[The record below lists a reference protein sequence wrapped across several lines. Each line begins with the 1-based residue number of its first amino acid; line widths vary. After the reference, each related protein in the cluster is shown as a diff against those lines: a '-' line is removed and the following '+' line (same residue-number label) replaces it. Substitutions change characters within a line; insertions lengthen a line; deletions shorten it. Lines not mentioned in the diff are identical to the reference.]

1 MKINLH
7 YSKINTTGDIPVLE
21 FDEISHICN
30 FILELDNHYKISQLY
45 FEGFRKIFLLTD
57 GEKIFITQHLGRI
70 HDLLHC
76 DFFTLNEINNLNHV
90 HLFEC
95 KSYRE
100 AYDLALMIKEN
111 ENLSESLKTG
121 VVGQKIG

>member
-1 MKINLH
+1 MKIYLH
-7 YSKINTTGDIPVLE
+7 YSKISTTGDNSIIE
-21 FDEISHICN
+21 FDEILDICD
-30 FILELDNHYKISQLY
+30 FILEIHNQDKISQLY

-57 GEKIFITQHLGRI
+57 GEEIFITQHLGMI

-76 DFFTLNEINNLNHV
+76 DFFTLNEINKLNHIY
-90 HLFEC
+90 LFEC
-95 KSYRE
+95 GSYGE

-111 ENLSESLKTG
+111 DNLSESLQTG

>member
-1 MKINLH
+1 MKIYLH
-7 YSKINTTGDIPVLE
+7 YSKINTTGDIPVIE
-21 FDEISHICN
+21 FDEISHICD
-30 FILELDNHYKISQLY
+30 FIEELEIQDKSSELL

-57 GEKIFITQHLGRI
+57 GLEIFVTQEYYI
-70 HDLLHC
+70 LL
-76 DFFTLNEINNLNHV
+76 DVFRYELFALFEEIDLNHV

-95 KSYRE
+95 GSYNE

-111 ENLSESLKTG
+111 ENLSESLQTG

>member
-7 YSKINTTGDIPVLE
+7 YSKINTTGDIPVIE
-21 FDEISHICN
+21 FDEISDICD
-30 FILELDNHYKISQLY
+30 FIEELEIQDKSSEML

-57 GEKIFITQHLGRI
+57 GEEIYITQYLGMI
-70 HDLLHC
+70 YDFLHC
-76 DFFTLNEINNLNHV
+76 DIFFLDKINNLNHV

-95 KSYRE
+95 GSYRE

-111 ENLSESLKTG
+111 ENLSESLQTG
-121 VVGQKIG
+121 IVGQKIG

>member
-7 YSKINTTGDIPVLE
+7 YSKIDTTGDIPVIE
-21 FDEISHICN
+21 FDEISDICD
-30 FILELDNHYKISQLY
+30 FIDDLEIENLSSGLP
-45 FEGFRKIFLLTD
+45 FEGFKKVFLLTD
-57 GEKIFITQHLGRI
+57 GSEIFVTQEYYILI
-70 HDLLHC
+70 DLFRCKL
-76 DFFTLNEINNLNHV
+76 FTLCEFDDINHF

-95 KSYRE
+95 GSYEE

-111 ENLSESLKTG
+111 ENLSESLQTG

>member
-7 YSKINTTGDIPVLE
+7 YSKINTTGDIPVIE
-21 FDEISHICN
+21 FDEISHICD
-30 FILELDNHYKISQLY
+30 FILEINNQDKISQLY

-57 GEKIFITQHLGRI
+57 GEEIYITQHLGMI
-70 HDLLHC
+70 YDFLHC
-76 DFFTLNEINNLNHV
+76 DLFTLNEINNLNHV

-95 KSYRE
+95 GSYRE

-111 ENLSESLKTG
+111 ENLSEDLQTG
-121 VVGQKIG
+121 VIGQKIG

>member
-7 YSKINTTGDIPVLE
+7 YSKISTTGDIPVIE
-21 FDEISHICN
+21 FDEISDICD
-30 FILELDNHYKISQLY
+30 FIEELEIQDKSSELLY
-45 FEGFRKIFLLTD
+45 EGFKKVFLLTD
-57 GEKIFITQHLGRI
+57 GLEIFVTQEYYI
-70 HDLLHC
+70 LL
-76 DFFTLNEINNLNHV
+76 DVFRYELFALFEFDNLNHV

-95 KSYRE
+95 GSYRE

-111 ENLSESLKTG
+111 ENLSESLQTG

>member
-1 MKINLH
+1 MKIYLH
-7 YSKINTTGDIPVLE
+7 YSKISTTGDIPVIE
-21 FDEISHICN
+21 FDEISDICD
-30 FILELDNHYKISQLY
+30 FIEEIHNQDKISQLY
-45 FEGFRKIFLLTD
+45 FEGFRKRFLLTD
-57 GEKIFITQHLGRI
+57 VEEIFITQHLGMI

-76 DFFTLNEINNLNHV
+76 DLFNLNDNLNHV

-95 KSYRE
+95 GSYRE

-111 ENLSESLKTG
+111 ENLSESLQTG

>member
-21 FDEISHICN
+21 FDEISHICY
-30 FILELDNHYKISQLY
+30 FIEELEIHDESSELL
-45 FEGFRKIFLLTD
+45 FEGFKKVFLLTD
-57 GEKIFITQHLGRI
+57 GLEIFVTQEYYILFDVFRYKLFALFEE
-70 HDLLHC
+70 D
-76 DFFTLNEINNLNHV
+76 DLNHV

-95 KSYRE
+95 GSYEE

-111 ENLSESLKTG
+111 ENLSESLQIG